1 MTGEGFGLRGADAR
15 PGLQRA
21 STARSARPGT
31 RHTIA
36 SAARHPELA
45 LAPPGPCDRL
55 ASAQGIAVGVALGTL
70 LWVAMACTA
79 LAVRSTLG
87 G

>member
-1 MTGEGFGLRGADAR
+1 MAGEGFGLRGADAR
-15 PGLQRA
+15 PGRKRA
-21 STARSARPGT
+21 PSARSARSAG
-31 RHTIA
+31 RHAIA
-36 SAARHPELA
+36 STPHHRDLA
-45 LAPPGPCDRL
+45 LAAPSDRL

-70 LWVAMACTA
+70 FWIAAACTA